1 MGRVLHV
8 GPCAEEPASFEKN
21 RAALAAAGRPG
32 YFNGVRKLIRG
43 RLIRPL
49 QAQLTQGVSASRLAL
64 ALTLGIVIGIVPV
77 LGVTTGLCALLAVA
91 LRLNQ
96 PAIQLANYI
105 AYPLQLL
112 LFIPFFQAGARL
124 FGRPVA
130 FSFGQLQ
137 AELATD
143 ALGTIG
149 RYLFDNLR
157 GVAAWGLA
165 APLLG
170 AMLYLLARAILSR
183 LPLPRAG
190 EPGPR

>member
-1 MGRVLHV
+1 
-8 GPCAEEPASFEKN
+8 
-21 RAALAAAGRPG
+21 
-32 YFNGVRKLIRG
+32 VRQLVRDRI
-43 RLIRPL
+43 LLPL
-49 QAQLTQGVSASRLAL
+49 QAQLTQGVSPSRLAL
-64 ALTLGIVIGIVPV
+64 ALALGVAVGVVPV

-124 FGRPVA
+124 FGRPPVA
-130 FSFGQLQ
+130 FSFPQLQ
-137 AELATD
+137 GELAAD

-157 GVAAWGLA
+157 GLAAWGLV
-165 APLLG
+165 APPVVGL
-170 AMLYLLARAILSR
+170 LYLLGWAILSR
-183 LPLPRAG
+183 LPLPGAGRAG
-190 EPGPR
+190 AR

>member
-1 MGRVLHV
+1 MRQVLH
-8 GPCAEEPASFEKN
+8 
-21 RAALAAAGRPG
+21 R
-32 YFNGVRKLIRG
+32 
-43 RLIRPL
+43 RLVKPL
-49 QAQLTQGVSASRLAL
+49 QAQLTQGVSPSRLAL
-64 ALTLGIVIGIVPV
+64 ALTLGVVVGIVPV

-124 FGRPVA
+124 FGRPPIA

-137 AELATD
+137 AELASD

-157 GVAAWGLA
+157 GLAAWGLA

-183 LPLPRAG
+183 LPLPRAE

>member
-1 MGRVLHV
+1 
-8 GPCAEEPASFEKN
+8 
-21 RAALAAAGRPG
+21 
-32 YFNGVRKLIRG
+32 VRHLVRDRI
-43 RLIRPL
+43 LLPL
-49 QAQLTQGVSASRLAL
+49 QAQLTQGVSPSRLAL
-64 ALTLGIVIGIVPV
+64 ALALGVAVGIVPV

-124 FGRPVA
+124 FGRPPVA
-130 FSFGQLQ
+130 FSFSQLQ
-137 AELATD
+137 GELAAD

-157 GVAAWGLA
+157 GLAAWGLV
-165 APLLG
+165 APPVVGL
-170 AMLYLLARAILSR
+170 LYLLGWAILSR
-183 LPLPRAG
+183 LPLPGTGRAG
-190 EPGPR
+190 AR